1 MVFTG
6 IRVGTSGR
14 VVVVLKVVPADSV
27 ECQLLERSLVDF
39 IDMCM
44 VPIIAML
51 PVFTRYRGCPVR
63 AACMPLLTRVG
74 GSFKNKTM
82 PLAAA
87 TLAAATSAGADVVG
101 DIARQ
106 MLGVSDVAERRLAP
120 NEKLE
125 SARASEATCVFGVG

>member
-1 MVFTG
+1 M
-6 IRVGTSGR
+6 
-14 VVVVLKVVPADSV
+14 LKVVLADSV
-27 ECQLLERSLVDF
+27 ECQLLERSMADF
-39 IDMCM
+39 NDMRM

-82 PLAAA
+82 PLPV
-87 TLAAATSAGADVVG
+87 AATSAGADVVG

-106 MLGVSDVAERRLAP
+106 MLGVRHHPSHVQVAELTLAR
-120 NEKLE
+120 N
-125 SARASEATCVFGVG
+125 

>member
-1 MVFTG
+1 M
-6 IRVGTSGR
+6 
-14 VVVVLKVVPADSV
+14 LKVVLADSV
-27 ECQLLERSLVDF
+27 ECQLLERSMADF
-39 IDMCM
+39 NDMRM

-82 PLAAA
+82 PLAA
-87 TLAAATSAGADVVG
+87 TSAGADVVG

-106 MLGVSDVAERRLAP
+106 MLGVRHVAERTLAR
-120 NEKLE
+120 N
-125 SARASEATCVFGVG
+125 